1 MMTAGL
7 LQLCKRGVGGAAA
20 VHGLGA
26 VAVVPTAPLRT
37 VQVSVSLLVLA
48 CVLAWMPVS
57 DAESSVRSPDV
68 ALLRA
73 VQRAAAS
80 APVADSVPLGERLA
94 RVAPHARSVH
104 RQVYVPLASK
114 WRRNQAA
121 DGPSPTT
128 GELNI
133 ATTAPLQIHTDFSQL
148 FEHTAV
154 KYSVCWRVGD
164 WFRWNFAA
172 LPPGTGDTC
181 NRLQD
186 PAGQNCWG
194 RCEEQ
199 DVLTPV
205 MRDWMIQKIRIAVNE
220 TQAYFRVR
228 RRLAPLTFATTRGEY
243 WRLYEE
249 LGEPTAP
256 SCAKDAA
263 LMYRLPINES
273 YCAAGV
279 DADAVFFPTM
289 AQQVPG
295 VAGWGTDVIRD
306 QTGRPVFLLM
316 GWSVPQT
323 EILRLEQERTDAW
336 RRTIIHELIHGLGA
350 RPAILDLRC

>member
-1 MMTAGL
+1 MLLLSTAWAL
-7 LQLCKRGVGGAAA
+7 LQSLQPR
-20 VHGLGA
+20 HM
-26 VAVVPTAPLRT
+26 
-37 VQVSVSLLVLA
+37 QVSVSLLVLA
-48 CVLAWMPVS
+48 CVLEWMPVS
-57 DAESSVRSPDV
+57 GAGTSVRSPDG

-73 VQRAAAS
+73 VQRAAALV
-80 APVADSVPLGERLA
+80 PVADSVPLGERLA
-94 RVAPHARSVH
+94 RAAPHARSVY
-104 RQVYVPLASK
+104 RQAYVPLASK
-114 WRRNQAA
+114 WRRAQTA
-121 DGPSPTT
+121 DGPSAST

-148 FEHTAV
+148 FEETAV
-154 KYSVCWRVGD
+154 PYSVCWRVGD
-164 WFRWNFAA
+164 WFRWNFAP
-172 LPPGTGDTC
+172 LPPGAGDTC

-186 PAGQNCWG
+186 PASQNCWG

-205 MRDWMIQKIRIAVNE
+205 MRDWMIQKIRLAVNE

-228 RRLAPLTFATTRGEY
+228 RRVAPLTFSSTRGEY

-263 LMYRLPINES
+263 LMYRLPIAES

-279 DADAVFFPTM
+279 NADAVFFPTM

-323 EILRLEQERTDAW
+323 EALRLEQERTDAW
-336 RRTIIHELIHGLGA
+336 RRTIVHELIHGLGA
-350 RPAILDLRC
+350 HQAILDLRC